1 MALQKVIITHETLET
16 DKLVKLLRNPT
27 NGAFVTFEGVTRNN
41 SNGKNVKYLEYEAYE
56 EMAKNTLHA
65 IIKEISQENNV
76 DQILVDHRLVKVEIQ
91 GISLVIVVGSPHR
104 AEAFLACSSI
114 VDRIKQNVPIWKKE
128 FFEDGSSWVGIGG

>member
-76 DQILVDHRLVKVEIQ
+76 DQILVAHRLGKVEIQ

>member
-1 MALQKVIITHETLET
+1 MTLQKVIITHETLET

-56 EMAKNTLHA
+56 EMAKNTLHE
-65 IIKEISQENNV
+65 IIKEISQETNV
-76 DQILVDHRLVKVEIQ
+76 DQILVAHRLGKVEIQ

>member
-56 EMAKNTLHA
+56 EMAKNTLHE

-76 DQILVDHRLVKVEIQ
+76 DQILVAHRLGKVEIQ

>member
-56 EMAKNTLHA
+56 EMAKNTLHE
-65 IIKEISQENNV
+65 IIKEISQETNV
-76 DQILVDHRLVKVEIQ
+76 DQILVAHRLGKVEIQ

>member
-56 EMAKNTLHA
+56 EMAKNTLHE

-76 DQILVDHRLVKVEIQ
+76 DQILVAHRLGKVDIQ

>member
-56 EMAKNTLHA
+56 EMAKNTLHE
-65 IIKEISQENNV
+65 IIKEISQETNV
-76 DQILVDHRLVKVEIQ
+76 DQILVAHRLGKVEIQ
-91 GISLVIVVGSPHR
+91 GRSLVIVVGSPHR

-128 FFEDGSSWVGIGG
+128 FFEDGSSCVGIGG

>member
-56 EMAKNTLHA
+56 EMAKNTLHE
-65 IIKEISQENNV
+65 IIKEISQETNV
-76 DQILVDHRLVKVEIQ
+76 DQILVAHRLGKVEIQ
-91 GISLVIVVGSPHR
+91 GISLVIVVGSAHR

>member
-1 MALQKVIITHETLET
+1 M
-16 DKLVKLLRNPT
+16 
-27 NGAFVTFEGVTRNN
+27 G
-41 SNGKNVKYLEYEAYE
+41 
-56 EMAKNTLHA
+56 
-65 IIKEISQENNV
+65 
-76 DQILVDHRLVKVEIQ
+76 KVEIQ